1 MEIKTVGDLIPYR
14 QSLLELWGKEE
25 FQPVLALLCSI
36 KEEAVTSFRILD
48 RLGEEDAVQ
57 VKAKLAVARSQYNLA
72 AMLEKLPDVIKE
84 TENQI
89 QQTQAKKLAVV
100 QAQEK
105 GEI

>member
-1 MEIKTVGDLIPYR
+1 MR
-14 QSLLELWGKEE
+14 
-25 FQPVLALLCSI
+25 ALLCSI

-89 QQTQAKKLAVV
+89 QQNQSKKLAFV

>member
-1 MEIKTVGDLIPYR
+1 M
-14 QSLLELWGKEE
+14 
-25 FQPVLALLCSI
+25 LALLCSI

-89 QQTQAKKLAVV
+89 QQNQAKKLAFV